1 VYHGVVRGEHRHRL
15 LRRVSSGLVIVGG
28 IVLAYPFWSAGY
40 AGLQQGRLTEAL
52 AQSSAAFTKA
62 ARAETATV
70 NALHRPQDRLT
81 ALASLFTKSLKP
93 GDPVGRLKIPR
104 IGLNKVVLEGEHKA
118 PSLGVGN
125 DQQYLS
131 SGPTHYGLTPLPGA
145 GRPFAVAGHRTT
157 FGAPFFKLNL
167 LRPGDVIIVTTP
179 YARLNYTVDKLTPV
193 APIDISVLAD
203 RGYDLVLTTC
213 NPPYSAAQRL
223 IVWAS
228 LRSFTLL

>member
-1 VYHGVVRGEHRHRL
+1 
-15 LRRVSSGLVIVGG
+15 VGG

-52 AQSSAAFTKA
+52 TQSSGKFTQA
-62 ARAETATV
+62 VRTETATL
-70 NALHRPQDRLT
+70 NAIHRREGRLA
-81 ALASLFTKSLKP
+81 ALASLFAKQLKP
-93 GDPVGRLKIPR
+93 GDPLGRLKIPR
-104 IGLNKVVLEGEHKA
+104 LGLNKVVLEGEHKA

-125 DQQYLS
+125 DQHYLRD
-131 SGPTHYGLTPLPGA
+131 GPTHYGLTPLPGA

-157 FGAPFFKLNL
+157 YGAPFFKLNL
-167 LRPGDVIIVTTP
+167 LRPGDVIIVITP
-179 YARLNYTVDKLTPV
+179 YAQLEYAVDQLTTV
-193 APIDISVLAD
+193 APSQISVLAD

-228 LRSFTLL
+228 LRSFTFR

>member
-40 AGLQQGRLTEAL
+40 AGLQQGRLTGAL
-52 AQSSAAFTKA
+52 AQSSATFSRS
-62 ARAETATV
+62 ARAEQATV

-81 ALASLFTKSLKP
+81 ALASLFARQLRP
-93 GDPVGRLKIPR
+93 GRPVGRLEIPR
-104 IGLNKVVLEGEHKA
+104 VGLNKIVLEGQHKA

-125 DQQYLS
+125 DQQYLRD
-131 SGPTHYGLTPLPGA
+131 GPTHYGLTPLPGA

-167 LRPGDVIIVTTP
+167 LRPGDVIIVITP
-179 YARLNYTVDKLTPV
+179 YAKLKYTVDKWTTV
-193 APIDISVLAD
+193 APSDISVLAD

-228 LRSFTLL
+228 LRGFTLR

>member
-1 VYHGVVRGEHRHRL
+1 MYHGVVTGEHRHRL

-40 AGLQQGRLTEAL
+40 TGLQQGRLTAAL
-52 AQSSAAFTKA
+52 AQSSASFEKA
-62 ARAETATV
+62 ARAETSTL
-70 NALHRPQDRLT
+70 NAIHRPQDRLT
-81 ALASLFTKSLKP
+81 ALASLFAKQLKP
-93 GDPVGRLKIPR
+93 GDPIGHLKIPR
-104 IGLNKVVLEGEHKA
+104 IGLYKVILEGEHRP
-118 PSLGVGN
+118 PSLGMGN
-125 DQQYLS
+125 DQQFLS

-157 FGAPFFKLNL
+157 FGAPFYKLNL
-167 LRPGDVIIVTTP
+167 LGPVIIVITP
-179 YARLNYTVDKLTPV
+179 YAKLKYTVDKLTTV
-193 APIDISVLAD
+193 APSDISVLAD

-223 IVWAS
+223 IVWGS